1 MCLKVSVCLIVCHA
15 KGWGQ
20 HENSLLSP
28 LDQLLPLAS
37 TSCSGNGPM
46 TTYHRLMEGRVRALH
61 GAGLGN

>member
-1 MCLKVSVCLIVCHA
+1 MCLKVSVCLTVCHA

-28 LDQLLPLAS
+28 LDQLPSLAS
-37 TSCSGNGPM
+37 VSCSGSGPG
-46 TTYHRLMEGRVRALH
+46 TTYHRLREDRVRALH